1 MNKLKKPLTIEIDGV
16 LWEEFKKRVSR
27 GTKLNDA
34 VVRLISTFVYENKF
48 NIDLNEVKNGNKK

>member
-1 MNKLKKPLTIEIDGV
+1 MSKLKKPLTIEIEED
-16 LWEEFKKRVSR
+16 LWEKFKKRVAR

-48 NIDLNEVKNGNKK
+48 NIDLNIEK